1 MTRYKKYKRAFKV
14 ACELLNGDYLFGYDK
29 DNIFEELMKKD
40 GMVSSDSYEEFIL
53 KNLNLLRGFE
63 KGGMNDVRDSR

>member
-1 MTRYKKYKRAFKV
+1 MTRYKKYKRAFNV

-29 DNIFEELMKKD
+29 DKIFEEMMKKD

-53 KNLNLLRGFE
+53 KNLNRLRGKE
-63 KGGMNDVRDSR
+63 Q